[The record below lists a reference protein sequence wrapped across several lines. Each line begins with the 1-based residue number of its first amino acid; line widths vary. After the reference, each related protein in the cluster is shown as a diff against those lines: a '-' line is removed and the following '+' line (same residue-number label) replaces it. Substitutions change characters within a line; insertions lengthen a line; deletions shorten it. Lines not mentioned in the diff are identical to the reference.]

1 MFDRLNQLA
10 TEIQT
15 CISSIEVDCIDAAGA
30 RGLVEIAERV
40 RRAGDSLRTV
50 AVGQVERTN
59 AWKGEGAKSLSE
71 WLSSETDCAHYEA
84 QSVVLLANQLQ
95 HLPVTQAALLS
106 GDLSGTQAV
115 EVARGAI
122 VAPNTET
129 QLLNLSKHA
138 TVRDLR
144 DATSRVV
151 AAATDEAE
159 RHRQVHKSRYLK
171 SWTDLDGS
179 FNLKARM
186 TVANGALVMAA
197 LKPIQDEIFK
207 AARKSGEYATPEAYA
222 ADALLALCEKA
233 SNAAAGSQAG
243 VNAKE
248 KRSSRPNAVINI
260 RVDIDALK
268 RGHTEHGEVCE
279 IAGVGPIPV
288 ATATEYLGEAF
299 LKLLVMDGTDIRTIA
314 HMGRALPAKL
324 RTAVEE
330 RDRVCQVPTCDMS
343 VGLEID
349 HIIPFAEG
357 GATSFENLVRLCKR
371 HHLQKTHDGYR
382 LMKIEVGAPE
392 SGADSEVW
400 SEGEREGGN
409 EVGSETRWA
418 WRAPPDLK
426 RTG

>member
-1 MFDRLNQLA
+1 MFDRLNHIT

-15 CISSIEVDCIDAAGA
+15 CISSLEVDCVDAAGA
-30 RGLVEIAERV
+30 RELVEIAERV

-59 AWKGEGAKSLSE
+59 AWKGEGAKSISE
-71 WLSSETDCAHYEA
+71 WLSNETDCARYEA
-84 QSVVLLANQLQ
+84 QSVVVLANQLQ
-95 HLPVTQAALLS
+95 HLPVTTAALLS

-122 VAPNTET
+122 VAPNAET
-129 QLLNLSKHA
+129 QLINLSRHA

-159 RHRQVHKSRYLK
+159 RHRQVHKSRFLK

-207 AARKSGEYATPEAYA
+207 AARKSGAHERPEAYA
-222 ADALLALCEKA
+222 ADAVMALCEKA
-233 SNAAAGSQAG
+233 SASDSG
-243 VNAKE
+243 VGASRTKTT
-248 KRSSRPNAVINI
+248 RSNAVMNI

-279 IAGVGPIPV
+279 IPGVGPIPV
-288 ATATEYLGEAF
+288 ASATEYLGEAF
-299 LKLLVMDGTDIRTIA
+299 LKLLVVDGVEIKTVA
-314 HMGRALPAKL
+314 HMGRAIPAPL

-330 RDRVCQVPTCDMS
+330 RDRVCQVPTCDMT

-349 HIIPFAEG
+349 HIKPFSEG
-357 GATSFENLVRLCKR
+357 GAASFENLVRLCKR

-382 LMKIEVGAPE
+382 LIKIAAP
-392 SGADSEVW
+392 
-400 SEGEREGGN
+400 GGD
-409 EVGSETRWA
+409 GDTRWA

-426 RTG
+426 ETG

>member
-1 MFDRLNQLA
+1 MFDELKSAVSHLREVSSRI
-10 TEIQT
+10 EID
-15 CISSIEVDCIDAAGA
+15 VVAGKDAAA
-30 RGLVEIAERV
+30 LVGIADEI

-59 AWKGEGAKSLSE
+59 SWKGEGAKSITE
-71 WLSSETDCAHYEA
+71 WLSIETDCPQYEA

-95 HLPVTQAALLS
+95 HLPVTQAALRNGTLS
-106 GDLSGTQAV
+106 NAQAV

-129 QLLNLSKHA
+129 QLLNLAQHA

-151 AAATDEAE
+151 AGATDEAE
-159 RHRQVHKSRYLK
+159 RHRQVHKSRYFK

-179 FNLKARM
+179 FNVRGRM
-186 TVANGALVMAA
+186 TAANGALVMAA

-207 AARKSGEYATPEAYA
+207 AARKSGEHERPEAYA
-222 ADALLALCEKA
+222 ADALMVLCEKA
-233 SNAAAGSQAG
+233 SS
-243 VNAKE
+243 KH
-248 KRSSRPNAVINI
+248 SSESGTKTTRPNAVINI
-260 RVDIDALK
+260 RIDIDALK

-299 LKLLVMDGTDIRTIA
+299 LKLLVVDGVDIKTVA
-314 HMGRALPAKL
+314 HMGRHIPAPL

-343 VGLEID
+343 IGLEID
-349 HIIPFAEG
+349 HIKPFCEG
-357 GATSFENLVRLCKR
+357 GPASLENLVRLCKR

-382 LMKIEVGAPE
+382 LIKIE
-392 SGADSEVW
+392 
-400 SEGEREGGN
+400 
-409 EVGSETRWA
+409 GSEPKWA
-418 WRAPPDLK
+418 WRSPPDLSD
-426 RTG
+426 TG

>member
-1 MFDRLNQLA
+1 MFDQLNHIT
-10 TEIQT
+10 TETTELQT
-15 CISSIEVDCIDAAGA
+15 FISSLEVDCVDAAGA
-30 RGLVEIAERV
+30 RRLVEIAERV

-59 AWKGEGAKSLSE
+59 AWKGEGAKSISE
-71 WLSSETDCAHYEA
+71 WLSNETDCAHYEA
-84 QSVVLLANQLQ
+84 QSVVVLANQLQ
-95 HLPVTQAALLS
+95 HLPVTTAALLS

-159 RHRQVHKSRYLK
+159 RHRQVHKSRFFK
-171 SWTDLDGS
+171 SWRDPDGA
-179 FNLKARM
+179 FIIKGRM

-207 AARKSGEYATPEAYA
+207 AARTSGDHERPEAYA
-222 ADALLALCEKA
+222 ADALMALCEKA
-233 SNAAAGSQAG
+233 TTKQISKSGT
-243 VNAKE
+243 KTT
-248 KRSSRPNAVINI
+248 RPNAVINI

-268 RGHTEHGEVCE
+268 RGHTEQGEVCE

-288 ATATEYLGEAF
+288 ASATEYLGEAF
-299 LKLLVMDGTDIRTIA
+299 LKLLVLDGVDIKTVA
-314 HMGRALPAKL
+314 HMGRAIPAPL

-349 HIIPFAEG
+349 HIKPFAEG
-357 GATSFENLVRLCKR
+357 GAASFENLVRLCKR

-382 LMKIEVGAPE
+382 LIKIEASAGEIGATE
-392 SGADSEVW
+392 DA
-400 SEGEREGGN
+400 
-409 EVGSETRWA
+409 RWD

>member
-1 MFDRLNQLA
+1 MSHPCFIVEHMFDRLNQLT
-10 TEIQT
+10 TELQT
-15 CISSIEVDCIDAAGA
+15 YISSIEIDCVDAAGA

-71 WLSSETDCAHYEA
+71 WLSIETDCAHYEA

-122 VAPNTET
+122 VAPNTER

-159 RHRQVHKSRYLK
+159 RHRQVHKSRFFK
-171 SWTDLDGS
+171 SWTDPDGS
-179 FNLKARM
+179 FNVKGRM

-197 LKPIQDEIFK
+197 LKPIQDQIFRE
-207 AARKSGEYATPEAYA
+207 ARKSGEYERPEAYT
-222 ADALLALCEKA
+222 ADALMVLCEKA
-233 SNAAAGSQAG
+233 NNAALGLKAG
-243 VNAKE
+243 VNATE

-260 RVDIDALK
+260 RIDIDALK
-268 RGHTEHGEVCE
+268 RGHTENGEVCE

-299 LKLLVMDGTDIRTIA
+299 LKLLVVDGVDIKTVA
-314 HMGRALPAKL
+314 HMGRHIPAPL

-349 HIIPFAEG
+349 HIKPFSEG
-357 GATSFENLVRLCKR
+357 GPASLENLVRLCKR

-382 LMKIEVGAPE
+382 LEKIEGTA
-392 SGADSEVW
+392 A
-400 SEGEREGGN
+400 ERE
-409 EVGSETRWA
+409 ESTDRRWA
-418 WRAPPDLK
+418 WRAPPDL
-426 RTG
+426 RDTG

>member
-1 MFDRLNQLA
+1 MFDRLNQLT
-10 TEIQT
+10 TELQT
-15 CISSIEVDCIDAAGA
+15 FISSLEVDCVDAAGA
-30 RGLVEIAERV
+30 RGLVEIAERL

-59 AWKGEGAKSLSE
+59 AWKGEGAKSISE
-71 WLSSETDCAHYEA
+71 WLSIETDCAHYEA
-84 QSVVLLANQLQ
+84 QSVVLLANQLH
-95 HLPVTQAALLS
+95 HLPVTTAALLS

-171 SWTDLDGS
+171 SWIDLDGS
-179 FNLKARM
+179 FNLKARV
-186 TVANGALVMAA
+186 TAANGALVMAA
-197 LKPIQDEIFK
+197 LKPIQDQIFK
-207 AARKSGEYATPEAYA
+207 AARKSGAQERPEAYA
-222 ADALLALCEKA
+222 ADALMALCEKA
-233 SNAAAGSQAG
+233 NNAAPAARASATK
-243 VNAKE
+243 AT
-248 KRSSRPNAVINI
+248 RPNAVMHI

-268 RGHTEHGEVCE
+268 RGRTEHGEICE

-299 LKLLVMDGTDIRTIA
+299 LKLLVVDGVDIKTVV
-314 HMGRALPAKL
+314 HMGRHIPAPL

-343 VGLEID
+343 IGLEID
-349 HIIPFAEG
+349 HIVPFAEG
-357 GATSFENLVRLCKR
+357 GPASLENLVRLCKR

-382 LMKIEVGAPE
+382 LVKREQGAYE
-392 SGADSEVW
+392 GDDEQAGVW
-400 SEGEREGGN
+400 EWRGPPALRD
-409 EVGSETRWA
+409 TR
-418 WRAPPDLK
+418 
-426 RTG
+426 

>member
-1 MFDRLNQLA
+1 MFDRLNQIT
-10 TEIQT
+10 TELQAF
-15 CISSIEVDCIDAAGA
+15 ISSIEVDCIDAAGA

-40 RRAGDSLRTV
+40 RRAGDALRTV

-59 AWKGEGAKSLSE
+59 AWKGEGAKSISE
-71 WLSSETDCAHYEA
+71 WLSTETDCAHYEA
-84 QSVVLLANQLQ
+84 QSVVVLANQLQ
-95 HLPVTQAALLS
+95 HLPLTQAALLS

-129 QLLNLSKHA
+129 QLINLSKHA

-151 AAATDEAE
+151 AAATDEAQ
-159 RHRQVHKSRYLK
+159 RHKQVHKSRYFK
-171 SWTDLDGS
+171 SWIDLDGS
-179 FNLKARM
+179 FNVRGRM

-207 AARKSGEYATPEAYA
+207 AARKSGTHERPEAYA
-222 ADALLALCEKA
+222 ADALMALCEKA
-233 SNAAAGSQAG
+233 SNASSKPAHG
-243 VNAKE
+243 VSETKT
-248 KRSSRPNAVINI
+248 RRPNAVMNI

-268 RGHTEHGEVCE
+268 RGHTGHGEICE

-324 RTAVEE
+324 RTGVEE
-330 RDRVCQVPTCDMS
+330 RDRVCQVPTCDMTL
-343 VGLEID
+343 GLEID
-349 HIIPFAEG
+349 HIVPFAEG
-357 GATSFENLVRLCKR
+357 GPTTFENLVRLCKR

-382 LMKIEVGAPE
+382 LIKIEA
-392 SGADSEVW
+392 SK
-400 SEGEREGGN
+400 GEIGVEK
-409 EVGSETRWA
+409 EARWD
-418 WRAPPDLK
+418 WRAPPDL
-426 RTG
+426 RNTG

>member
-1 MFDRLNQLA
+1 MFDELRNAVTHLREVSSRI
-10 TEIQT
+10 EID
-15 CISSIEVDCIDAAGA
+15 VVAGKDAAA
-30 RGLVEIAERV
+30 LVGIADEI

-59 AWKGEGAKSLSE
+59 SWKGEGAKSISE
-71 WLSSETDCAHYEA
+71 WLSVETDCPQYEA
-84 QSVVLLANQLQ
+84 QAVVLLANQLQ
-95 HLPVTQAALLS
+95 HLPVTQAALR
-106 GDLSGTQAV
+106 SGTISNAQAV

-129 QLLNLSKHA
+129 QLLNLAKHA

-144 DATSRVV
+144 DASSRVV
-151 AAATDEAE
+151 AGATDEAE
-159 RHRQVHKSRYLK
+159 RHRQVHKSRYFK

-179 FNLKARM
+179 FNVRGRM
-186 TVANGALVMAA
+186 TAANGALVMAA

-207 AARKSGEYATPEAYA
+207 AARKSGEHERPESYA
-222 ADALLALCEKA
+222 ADALMVLCEKA
-233 SNAAAGSQAG
+233 NDAALGSNAAAST
-243 VNAKE
+243 AKT
-248 KRSSRPNAVINI
+248 RRPNAVMNI

-268 RGHTEHGEVCE
+268 RGHTENGEICE

-299 LKLLVMDGTDIRTIA
+299 LKLLVIDGTDIRTIA

-343 VGLEID
+343 IGLEID
-349 HIIPFAEG
+349 HIVPFAEG
-357 GATSFENLVRLCKR
+357 GPTTFENLVRLCKR

-382 LMKIEVGAPE
+382 LLERVPGASSGVGQLA
-392 SGADSEVW
+392 SEP
-400 SEGEREGGN
+400 
-409 EVGSETRWA
+409 RWE
-418 WRAPPDLK
+418 WRPPRCNDPVSNRDIDLSD
-426 RTG
+426 TG

>member
-1 MFDRLNQLA
+1 MFDELRDIVTHLR
-10 TEIQT
+10 EV
-15 CISSIEVDCIDAAGA
+15 SSRINIDVVAGKDAAA
-30 RGLVEIAERV
+30 LVGIADEI

-59 AWKGEGAKSLSE
+59 SWKGEGAKSITE
-71 WLSSETDCAHYEA
+71 WLSIETDCPQYEA

-95 HLPVTQAALLS
+95 HLPVTQAALRNGTLS
-106 GDLSGTQAV
+106 NAQAV

-129 QLLNLSKHA
+129 QLLNLAKHA

-159 RHRQVHKSRYLK
+159 RHRQVHKSRYFK

-179 FNLKARM
+179 FNVRGRM
-186 TVANGALVMAA
+186 TAANGALVMAA

-207 AARKSGEYATPEAYA
+207 QARKSGEHERPEAYA
-222 ADALLALCEKA
+222 ADALMALCEKA
-233 SNAAAGSQAG
+233 S
-243 VNAKE
+243 AKHSNE
-248 KRSSRPNAVINI
+248 SGKKTTRPNAVINI
-260 RVDIDALK
+260 RIDIDALK
-268 RGHTEHGEVCE
+268 RGHTENGEVCE

-299 LKLLVMDGTDIRTIA
+299 LKLLVVDGVDIKTVA
-314 HMGRALPAKL
+314 HMGRHIPAPL

-349 HIIPFAEG
+349 HIKPFSEG
-357 GATSFENLVRLCKR
+357 GPASLENLVRLCKR

-382 LMKIEVGAPE
+382 LEKIEGTA
-392 SGADSEVW
+392 A
-400 SEGEREGGN
+400 ERE
-409 EVGSETRWA
+409 ESTDRRWA
-418 WRAPPDLK
+418 WRAPPDL
-426 RTG
+426 RDTG

>member
-1 MFDRLNQLA
+1 MFDRLNQLT

-15 CISSIEVDCIDAAGA
+15 CISSLEVDCVDAAGA
-30 RGLVEIAERV
+30 RELVEIAEKV

-59 AWKGEGAKSLSE
+59 AWKCNGAKSISE
-71 WLSSETDCAHYEA
+71 WLSNETDCAHYEA
-84 QSVVLLANQLQ
+84 QSVVVLADQLQ

-129 QLLNLSKHA
+129 QLINLSRHA

-179 FNLKARM
+179 FNVRARM
-186 TVANGALVMAA
+186 TAANGALIMAA
-197 LKPIQDEIFK
+197 LKPIQDEIFRS
-207 AARKSGEYATPEAYA
+207 ARKSGAHERPEAYA
-222 ADALLALCEKA
+222 ADALMALCEKA
-233 SNAAAGSQAG
+233 NNAALGPKAG
-243 VNAKE
+243 VNATE

-260 RVDIDALK
+260 RIDIDALK
-268 RGHTEHGEVCE
+268 RGRTEHGEICE

-288 ATATEYLGEAF
+288 ATATEYLGDAF
-299 LKLLVMDGTDIRTIA
+299 LKLLVVDGVDIKTVA
-314 HMGRALPAKL
+314 HMGRHIPAPL

-343 VGLEID
+343 IGLEID
-349 HIIPFAEG
+349 HIVPFAEG
-357 GATSFENLVRLCKR
+357 GAATLGNLVRLCKR

-382 LMKIEVGAPE
+382 LVKVKYEDAENRDAQRV
-392 SGADSEVW
+392 
-400 SEGEREGGN
+400 
-409 EVGSETRWA
+409 SETNAIWE
-418 WRAPPDLK
+418 WRTPQYRDPPDL
-426 RTG
+426 RDTG

>member
-1 MFDRLNQLA
+1 MFDRLDQLT
-10 TEIQT
+10 TELEA
-15 CISSIEVDCIDAAGA
+15 CFASREVDCFDAARAA
-30 RGLVEIAERV
+30 RLVSSGERV
-40 RRAGDSLRTV
+40 RRLGDAIRTI

-59 AWKGEGAKSLSE
+59 GWKGQGAKSISE
-71 WLSSETDCAHYEA
+71 WLATETDCARYEA
-84 QSVVLLANQLQ
+84 QSVVVLANQLQ
-95 HLPVTQAALLS
+95 HLPVTQAALRS
-106 GDLSGTQAV
+106 GTLSGTQAV

-129 QLLNLSKHA
+129 QLLNLAKHA

-171 SWTDLDGS
+171 SWTDTDGS

-186 TVANGALVMAA
+186 TVTNGALVMAA
-197 LKPIQDEIFK
+197 LKPMQEEIFK
-207 AARKSGEYATPEAYA
+207 QARKSGAHERPEAYA
-222 ADALLALCEKA
+222 ADALMALCEKA
-233 SNAAAGSQAG
+233 SASDSGAGAS
-243 VNAKE
+243 VTKT
-248 KRSSRPNAVINI
+248 SRPNAVMHI

-268 RGHTEHGEVCE
+268 RGRTEHGEICE

-299 LKLLVMDGTDIRTIA
+299 LKLLVMDGTEIRTIA
-314 HMGRALPAKL
+314 HMGRAIPAKL

-330 RDRVCQVPTCDMS
+330 RDRVCQVPTCDMTM
-343 VGLEID
+343 GLEID
-349 HIIPFAEG
+349 HIVPFAEG
-357 GATSFENLVRLCKR
+357 GAASLENLVRLCKR
-371 HHLQKTHDGYR
+371 HHLLKTHDGYR
-382 LMKIEVGAPE
+382 LIKIEA
-392 SGADSEVW
+392 
-400 SEGEREGGN
+400 SEGEIC
-409 EVGSETRWA
+409 VAKETRWD